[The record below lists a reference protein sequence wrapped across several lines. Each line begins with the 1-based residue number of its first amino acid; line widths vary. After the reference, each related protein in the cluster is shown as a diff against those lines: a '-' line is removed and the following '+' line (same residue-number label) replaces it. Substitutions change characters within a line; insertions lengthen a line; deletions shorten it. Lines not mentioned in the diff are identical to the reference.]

1 MAYPEIMPLD
11 ASRKSEITRERWR
24 VKWTEILPKPHV
36 RLRHFSG
43 VTFAYAIF
51 LGWTRQNMSVASPK
65 SSLLDGAEILE
76 KVLAP
81 QDFHF
86 QFHGEGF
93 WPSFRAG

>member
-1 MAYPEIMPLD
+1 MYDYA
-11 ASRKSEITRERWR
+11 T
-24 VKWTEILPKPHV
+24 
-36 RLRHFSG
+36 FSG
-43 VTFAYAIF
+43 VTFAYGIF

-86 QFHGEGF
+86 QFRGDGKSSGGASAWGEF
-93 WPSFRAG
+93 V